1 MSSRDDGVKCWIFGA
16 PAWVDQALT
25 SRVSAR
31 SFHFSLLAQEC
42 CWALRSFGYGLENLL
57 FKQLAPRR
65 QVREPF
71 SSDLRTLISA
81 PRITLHCMLEPL
93 TKKEQHELE
102 EILRDPA
109 KRRKQ
114 ALKAIEAWVRQGTDK
129 SGKSSKNS
137 KSGS

>member
-42 CWALRSFGYGLENLL
+42 CWALRSFGYRLENLL
-57 FKQLAPRR
+57 LGSRR
-65 QVREPF
+65 LVGRSASP
-71 SSDLRTLISA
+71 SRAISLTLISA